1 MSSNSFLNLQYNLSK
16 RRFSLQPSRLLS
28 WRQRSGV
35 TPGYQPS
42 TEELRRVFDRFDSNR
57 DGKISQQ
64 EYKVILKALGK
75 EGAVADVP
83 SLFRAADL
91 DGDGFI
97 DFREFVEAHRREG
110 GVRRA
115 EMRSAFRTFDL
126 NGDGRISAEEVME
139 VMRRLG
145 ERCGLEECRR
155 MVRGVDGDGDGLVD
169 VDEFMSMMTAG
180 SSRLC

>member
-16 RRFSLQPSRLLS
+16 RRFSPQPSRLLS
-28 WRQRSGV
+28 WRQRSAV
-35 TPGYQPS
+35 KPGYQPS

-91 DGDGFI
+91 DGDG
-97 DFREFVEAHRREG
+97 
-110 GVRRA
+110 
-115 EMRSAFRTFDL
+115 
-126 NGDGRISAEEVME
+126 ISAEEVME